1 MQKHRLRIREIWTKF
16 GPNMKKK
23 KRNVRKK
30 MREQKTVKSNR
41 KVRSDRKIRRK
52 NSKSPKRKSSKS
64 RFRTPQGVTKARAPN
79 SLDQ

>member
-1 MQKHRLRIREIWTKF
+1 MNQIWTKYE
-16 GPNMKKK
+16 KE

-30 MREQKTVKSNR
+30 CGNKKTVTSNR